1 MCTLKTAP
9 EPFGF
14 PKEQKP
20 EEIAGTTPQE
30 TRPLVLSSARPLV
43 IAAVSFRDVER
54 KCIRN
59 EYRSLSSLHVPPVW
73 KSPRRQNSTHVDRS
87 GRARI
92 AADPR
97 EQSVGVVP
105 GPRRPVS
112 KMSTIGPHFYG
123 IGERR
128 DALYQRVAVLRC
140 THKDAQ
146 CEMSSRTSDNM
157 RELCTWR
164 VQRSLWRK
172 LPRLHEFAWVAA
184 TVLLVLRVVFYGSHF
199 VHGMRCDCILICY
212 IWKWKRK
219 WLLSLLRWEY
229 LND

>member
-20 EEIAGTTPQE
+20 EEIAGTTSYE

-43 IAAVSFRDVER
+43 IAAISFRDVER
-54 KCIRN
+54 KRIRN

-87 GRARI
+87 GRARF

-97 EQSVGVVP
+97 EQSVGVVA

-112 KMSTIGPHFYG
+112 KMSTIGPRFYG

-128 DALYQRVAVLRC
+128 DALYQRMAVLRC

-146 CEMSSRTSDNM
+146 CEMSRTSDNM
-157 RELCTWR
+157 RELCAWR

-172 LPRLHEFAWVAA
+172 LPRLAA
-184 TVLLVLRVVFYGSHF
+184 SSREWQLLFCLFCGSCIMNRVLWMVWDGIVS
-199 VHGMRCDCILICY
+199 
-212 IWKWKRK
+212 
-219 WLLSLLRWEY
+219 
-229 LND
+229 